1 LSEVTVNSKTGD
13 FNATSLAHVINTDT
27 VNQLVIQTWLDR
39 AGKSLLPE
47 YINDNKHVTFC
58 LAATRKST
66 LVFCVNLAHVR
77 ELTSAF
83 RGYGIDARYVYSGTP
98 VAERKALISSFKEG
112 VFPIL
117 INCGQ

>member
-1 LSEVTVNSKTGD
+1 LYKHGLIVQAS
-13 FNATSLAHVINTDT
+13 FCYWDT
-27 VNQLVIQTWLDR
+27 LMI
-39 AGKSLLPE
+39 
-47 YINDNKHVTFC
+47 ITFW

-112 VFPIL
+112 LFPVL